1 VVGWLP
7 TECGGEVHSAEEDT
21 SVSTILGVSQVRDLT
36 EALAERTRPENAAS
50 WDPVGLQLGDPNA
63 SIERAGVCH
72 EVNEDVIEA
81 LEQTSID
88 LLVTY
93 HPLLFEPTNRLLAGR
108 SAEARAFRLVSMG
121 VNLLVTH
128 TDFDAAPGGT
138 ADALAATLELRRLEP
153 FGGDPA
159 EGIPDIGRVGDFDG
173 TLAALDALVSDA
185 FGANGLRITGD
196 RHDPVDR
203 VVVVPGSGSDFIG
216 AAADRADALVTG
228 DVPHH
233 RAVRAADLGL
243 AIIDP
248 GHTATERPG
257 MRALVDLIVS
267 VSDVEVV
274 DLTNI
279 DPQTW
284 T

>member
-7 TECGGEVHSAEEDT
+7 TECGGKVHSAEEDT

-50 WDPVGLQLGDPNA
+50 WDPVGLQLGDPDA
-63 SIERAGVCH
+63 SVERAGVCH
-72 EVNEDVIEA
+72 EVNEEVIEA
-81 LEQTSID
+81 LEQTSVD

-108 SAEARAFRLVSMG
+108 SAEARAFRLVTMG

-159 EGIPDIGRVGDFDG
+159 KGVPDIGRVGDFDG

-196 RHDPVDR
+196 RHGHVDR
-203 VVVVPGSGSDFIG
+203 VAVVPGSGSDFIA

-233 RAVRAADLGL
+233 RSVRAADLGL

-274 DLTNI
+274 DLANI

>member
-1 VVGWLP
+1 M
-7 TECGGEVHSAEEDT
+7 TR
-21 SVSTILGVSQVRDLT
+21 VRDLT
-36 EALAERTRPENAAS
+36 SAVAEHTRPENAAT
-50 WDPVGLQLGDPNA
+50 WDPVGLQLGDPDA
-63 SIERAGVCH
+63 SVEKVGVCH
-72 EVNEDVIEA
+72 EVNEEVVES
-81 LEQTSID
+81 LERQRVD

-93 HPLLFEPTNRLLAGR
+93 HPLLFEPTNQLLAGR

-138 ADALAATLELRRLEP
+138 ADALASTLKLRETEH
-153 FGGDPA
+153 FGGDPL
-159 EGIPDIGRVGDFDG
+159 EGTPDIGRVGDFDA
-173 TLAALDALVSDA
+173 TLAVLDALVSDA
-185 FGANGLRITGD
+185 FGPNGLRITGN
-196 RHDPVDR
+196 RHAHVDR
-203 VVVVPGSGSDFIG
+203 VAVVPGSGSDFI
-216 AAADRADALVTG
+216 AAAAERADALVTG

-233 RAVRAADLGL
+233 RAVRAADLSL
-243 AIIDP
+243 AIVDP

-257 MRALVDLIVS
+257 MRALVDLIAA

-274 DLTNI
+274 DLTTI

>member
-1 VVGWLP
+1 M
-7 TECGGEVHSAEEDT
+7 TR
-21 SVSTILGVSQVRDLT
+21 VRDIT
-36 EALAERTRPENAAS
+36 SSVAEHTRPENAAS
-50 WDPVGLQLGDPNA
+50 WDPVGLQLGDLDAPVQ
-63 SIERAGVCH
+63 RVGVCH
-72 EVNEDVIEA
+72 EVNEEVVET
-81 LEQTSID
+81 LERQRVD

-121 VNLLVTH
+121 VNLLVAH

-138 ADALAATLELRRLEP
+138 AEALASTLKLRELEP
-153 FGGDPA
+153 FGGDPV
-159 EGIPDIGRVGDFDG
+159 EGTPDIGRVGEFDA
-173 TLAALDALVSDA
+173 TLAVLEALVSDA
-185 FGANGLRITGD
+185 FGFNGLRITGN
-196 RHDPVDR
+196 RQAHVDR
-203 VVVVPGSGSDFIG
+203 VAVVPGSGSDFITS
-216 AAADRADALVTG
+216 AAERADVLVTG

-243 AIIDP
+243 AIVDP

-257 MRALVDLIVS
+257 MRALVGLIAR
-267 VSDVEVV
+267 VSDVEVI
-274 DLTNI
+274 DLTDI

>member
-1 VVGWLP
+1 M
-7 TECGGEVHSAEEDT
+7 EDT
-21 SVSTILGVSQVRDLT
+21 SVCTILAVSQVRDLT
-36 EALAERTRPENAAS
+36 DALAERTRPENAAS
-50 WDPVGLQLGDPNA
+50 WDPVGLQLGDPEA
-63 SIERAGVCH
+63 SVGCVGVCH
-72 EVNEDVIEA
+72 EVNEEVVEA
-81 LEQTSID
+81 LERKGVD

-128 TDFDAAPGGT
+128 TDFDMASGGT
-138 ADALAATLELRRLEP
+138 ADALASTLKLRKPEP
-153 FGGDPA
+153 FGGDEA
-159 EGIPDIGRVGDFDG
+159 VGIPDIGRVADFDAP
-173 TLAALDALVSDA
+173 LAVLDALVSDA

-196 RHDPVDR
+196 RHTHVNR
-203 VVVVPGSGSDFIG
+203 VAIVPGSGSDFIA
-216 AAADRADALVTG
+216 AAADRADVLVTG

-267 VSDVEVV
+267 LSDVEVV
-274 DLTNI
+274 DLTGI

>member
-1 VVGWLP
+1 
-7 TECGGEVHSAEEDT
+7 
-21 SVSTILGVSQVRDLT
+21 
-36 EALAERTRPENAAS
+36 
-50 WDPVGLQLGDPNA
+50 
-63 SIERAGVCH
+63 
-72 EVNEDVIEA
+72 VNEEVIEA
-81 LEQTSID
+81 LEQTPVD

-138 ADALAATLELRRLEP
+138 ADALASTLQLRELEP
-153 FGGDPA
+153 FGGDLA
-159 EGIPDIGRVGDFDG
+159 EGVPDIGRVGDFDA

-196 RHDPVDR
+196 RHAHLDR
-203 VVVVPGSGSDFIG
+203 VAVVPGSGSDFI
-216 AAADRADALVTG
+216 ASAADRADALVTG

-233 RAVRAADLGL
+233 RAVRAGDLGL

-257 MRALVDLIVS
+257 MRALVDLIVG